1 MERRTAPP
9 TWIAAGAFLVAA
21 GATAAPP
28 TPTPTPTATL
38 RPAATFAGG
47 AILESEVEAQGLA
60 RLLPIRNKE
69 YQTRRQVLDELL
81 TKRLLEQEAT
91 SRGLDAEVLL
101 KAEVDDK
108 VVSPTDAE
116 KRAQLEAGKDRYA
129 NIAEGEA
136 LRQIGETLTRQRT
149 AERRRAFHAELR
161 ARMGLEILIEPPRVA
176 VESGGRPSVGP
187 ATAPVTVVV
196 FSDFQCPHCAGF
208 ADTLLKLSA
217 EHRDKVRI
225 VFRDFPLVQIH
236 KEAGTAAEAA
246 GCAAEQGRFL
256 EMATEMFAAQS
267 DLKPES
273 LKRRAAALGLDGAA
287 FDACLDSS
295 RHAAD
300 WQRDI
305 EDAKRL
311 GVSGTPVAFV
321 NGRFVS
327 GARPYEAMVQLL
339 EEELAF
345 AARATGGAA
354 PSPEPRRASASA
366 RTPGGHHD

>member
-1 MERRTAPP
+1 MRYPKTKLWLVSLVVPISVAVVTAEERHAPS
-9 TWIAAGAFLVAA
+9 G
-21 GATAAPP
+21 
-28 TPTPTPTATL
+28 TPTS

-47 AILESEVEAQGLA
+47 AVLESEVETRGLA
-60 RLLPIRNKE
+60 RLLPIRNQE

-81 TKRLLEQEAT
+81 TKRLLELEAT
-91 SRGLDAEVLL
+91 SRGLDVETLL
-101 KAEVDDK
+101 KAEIDDK
-108 VVSPTDAE
+108 VVPPTDVE

-129 NIAEGEA
+129 NVAEGEA
-136 LRQIGETLTRQRT
+136 LKQIGETLTRQRT

-161 ARMGLEILIEPPRVA
+161 SRMGLEILIEPPRVA
-176 VESGGRPSVGP
+176 VESAGRPSVGP
-187 ATAPVTVVV
+187 DTAPVTVVV
-196 FSDFQCPHCAGF
+196 FSDYQCPHCARF
-208 ADTLLKLSA
+208 ADTLLRLAA
-217 EHRDKVRI
+217 EQRDKVRL

-246 GCAAEQGRFL
+246 ACAAEQGKFL

-273 LKRRAAALGLDGAA
+273 LKRRAVALGLDGAA

-300 WQRDI
+300 WQRDV

-327 GARPYEAMVQLL
+327 GARSYEAMVQLL
-339 EEELAF
+339 EEEFAF
-345 AARATGGAA
+345 AARATAGVTPQPG
-354 PSPEPRRASASA
+354 PQRASGPA
-366 RTPGGHHD
+366 RSPGGRHD